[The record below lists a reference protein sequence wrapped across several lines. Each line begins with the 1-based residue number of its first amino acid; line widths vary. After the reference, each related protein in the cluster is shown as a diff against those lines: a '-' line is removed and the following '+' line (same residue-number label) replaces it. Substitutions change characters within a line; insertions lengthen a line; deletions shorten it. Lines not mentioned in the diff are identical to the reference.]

1 MEIQCNYTHQPS
13 LLLRARVPASHT
25 LILDVDGSKVHTHK
39 AELGGRGGERRKDD
53 SGKKSIGLYVSS
65 VLDLRP
71 YSLYIVRS
79 FHFDQTRRLAISY
92 YNEPSNR
99 PWLPQQNLFFPF
111 FSSSSLVLPFIYSSC
126 HFTHSPPSLLLLCL
140 HTTLARNSNMLY
152 DQQCQ
157 QSFEIA
163 HSLTWIGLRTSGLA
177 CLYVNGQKIQSG
189 MIGYVVTIKVPHLR
203 ILFEL
208 VEVDEHQN

>member
-1 MEIQCNYTHQPS
+1 MQLHTSTITAAA
-13 LLLRARVPASHT
+13 RACSRLSHSNIGCARIKST
-25 LILDVDGSKVHTHK
+25 HTHTRQSW
-39 AELGGRGGERRKDD
+39 EEGRGRRKDD

-111 FSSSSLVLPFIYSSC
+111 FLPLLLCCLLYILLVISLVRP
-126 HFTHSPPSLLLLCL
+126 PPSLLLLCL

-152 DQQCQ
+152 DQQCT
-157 QSFEIA
+157 SRA
-163 HSLTWIGLRTSGLA
+163 LKSLIR
-177 CLYVNGQKIQSG
+177 
-189 MIGYVVTIKVPHLR
+189 
-203 ILFEL
+203 
-208 VEVDEHQN
+208 

>member
-1 MEIQCNYTHQPS
+1 
-13 LLLRARVPASHT
+13 
-25 LILDVDGSKVHTHK
+25 
-39 AELGGRGGERRKDD
+39 
-53 SGKKSIGLYVSS
+53 
-65 VLDLRP
+65 
-71 YSLYIVRS
+71 
-79 FHFDQTRRLAISY
+79 
-92 YNEPSNR
+92 
-99 PWLPQQNLFFPF
+99 
-111 FSSSSLVLPFIYSSC
+111 
-126 HFTHSPPSLLLLCL
+126 
-140 HTTLARNSNMLY
+140 MLY

-208 VEVDEHQN
+208 VEVDEHQNLSPLRRFLLFRSPDRHNRQVYDTSLGPS

>member
-1 MEIQCNYTHQPS
+1 MQLHTSTITAAA
-13 LLLRARVPASHT
+13 RACSRLSHSNIGCARIKST
-25 LILDVDGSKVHTHK
+25 HTHTRQSW
-39 AELGGRGGERRKDD
+39 EEGRGRRKDD

-126 HFTHSPPSLLLLCL
+126 HFTRSPPPFLLLLCL

-152 DQQCQ
+152 DQQCT
-157 QSFEIA
+157 SRA
-163 HSLTWIGLRTSGLA
+163 LKSLIR
-177 CLYVNGQKIQSG
+177 
-189 MIGYVVTIKVPHLR
+189 
-203 ILFEL
+203 
-208 VEVDEHQN
+208 